1 MDRSSSTTSVE
12 ENDLMERYPHFKTYK
27 ACQSKAF
34 MTGSFT
40 LLMGTACTFL
50 VMDHWF
56 QRFKPSVSRNWLIAG
71 PILVGTMSAYAVT
84 MGQSIYCQN
93 MWMAMEDRHSVITS
107 AKERLTERLREEEES

>member
-1 MDRSSSTTSVE
+1 MNRSSTNSVE

-34 MTGSFT
+34 MTGSFM
-40 LLMGTACTFL
+40 LLMGTACSFL

-56 QRFKPSVSRNWLIAG
+56 RKFKPTVSKNWLVAG
-71 PILVGTMSAYAVT
+71 PILIGTASAYGVT

-107 AKERLTERLREEEES
+107 AKERLEERLKEEEES

>member
-1 MDRSSSTTSVE
+1 MNRSSTESAE
-12 ENDLMERYPHFKTYK
+12 EIELLERYPHFKTYK

-40 LLMGTACTFL
+40 LLMGTACSFL

-56 QRFKPSVSRNWLIAG
+56 QKFKPTISKNWLIAG
-71 PILVGTMSAYAVT
+71 PILVGTLSAYGVT
-84 MGQSIYCQN
+84 MGQTIRCQN

-107 AKERLTERLREEEES
+107 AQERLEERLREEEES